1 MNYFIDQDIL
11 FIETRKGVMKISGEV
26 ARDQLNN
33 GLGFE
38 ADRARRLPQAA
49 ITDEISIF
57 WQETS
62 LPPIADEGYI
72 ALANASLI
80 AGNLGRQKLIDLLY
94 KFIEKPDAKTPM
106 NDVAGK
112 ILVIAGKYQ
121 SILNLSRN
129 RGVYVNAHLN
139 LLEPDR
145 TLRRV
150 YAPYINEIELKKYQ
164 QKSNSL
170 LKASISSESSLRAWI
185 SDVHALL
192 DGICEL
198 ASLLSENE
206 TSGISQGVKGIIS
219 KKSMTTYFKQWEIFV
234 LEILGPE
241 FGIKLREL
249 SPVSQKL
256 NELEVGKNR
265 SWTSII
271 KEITEAEK
279 SGELQKKISTT
290 IQSRAT
296 TQIQSKNLSE
306 YRFFLGTEKRPMTLE
321 ISTSGIN
328 KALIE
333 QFMLGMRAQ
342 LAIYNGKDLFE
353 FFTNYQGGTINIS
366 LPYATKNDLPLIE
379 KSLLTFIK

>member
-11 FIETRKGVMKISGEV
+11 FIETRKGVMRISGEV
-26 ARDQLNN
+26 ARDQLSN

-38 ADRARRLPQAA
+38 ADRARRLPLAA

-72 ALANASLI
+72 VLANASLI
-80 AGNLGRQKLIDLLY
+80 TGAVGRQKLMDLLY
-94 KFIEKPDAKTPM
+94 KFIEKPHTKAPI
-106 NDVAGK
+106 NSVAGK

-129 RGVYVNAHLN
+129 RGVYINAHLN

-145 TLRRV
+145 TLHRI
-150 YAPYINEIELKKYQ
+150 YAPYISEIDLKKYR

-170 LKASISSESSLRAWI
+170 LEASISSESSLRAWI
-185 SDVHALL
+185 NDVHVLL

-198 ASLLSENE
+198 ASTLSRNE
-206 TSGISQGVKGIIS
+206 DSGVSQGVKGIIS
-219 KKSMTTYFKQWEIFV
+219 KKSMSTYFKQWEMFV

-241 FGIKLREL
+241 FGIPLREI
-249 SPVSQKL
+249 SPISEKL
-256 NELEVGKNR
+256 NELETGKNR

-271 KEITEAEK
+271 REITEAEK

-290 IQSRAT
+290 IQSKAT
-296 TQIQSKNLSE
+296 AQLKNEDLSE
-306 YRFFLGTEKRPMTLE
+306 FRLYLGTEKRPMTFA
-321 ISTSGIN
+321 ISTSDIN
-328 KALIE
+328 EVLIE
-333 QFMLGMRAQ
+333 QFMLGIRAQ

-353 FFTNYQGGTINIS
+353 FSTNYQGGAIHIS
-366 LPYATKNDLPLIE
+366 LPNATKNDLPLIE